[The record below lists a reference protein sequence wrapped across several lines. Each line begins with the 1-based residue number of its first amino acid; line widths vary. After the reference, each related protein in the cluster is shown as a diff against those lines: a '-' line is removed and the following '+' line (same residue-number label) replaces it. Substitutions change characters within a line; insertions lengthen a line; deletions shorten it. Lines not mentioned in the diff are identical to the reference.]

1 MIINP
6 KNRPD
11 NPSRF
16 GEVSNNRQKL
26 DENLKPINNFSIKPG
41 FFLYYIEFGLGTNFI
56 VLILCANIHPS
67 ESFIVL
73 SLPSLHTQ

>member
-1 MIINP
+1 MNP

-26 DENLKPINNFSIKPG
+26 DENLKPINNFSSNQD
-41 FFLYYIEFGLGTNFI
+41 FFFYYIEFGLGTNFI
-56 VLILCANIHPS
+56 VLILCPNIHPS

>member
-1 MIINP
+1 MIINS

-26 DENLKPINNFSIKPG
+26 DEKL
-41 FFLYYIEFGLGTNFI
+41 ETN
-56 VLILCANIHPS
+56 
-67 ESFIVL
+67 
-73 SLPSLHTQ
+73 Q